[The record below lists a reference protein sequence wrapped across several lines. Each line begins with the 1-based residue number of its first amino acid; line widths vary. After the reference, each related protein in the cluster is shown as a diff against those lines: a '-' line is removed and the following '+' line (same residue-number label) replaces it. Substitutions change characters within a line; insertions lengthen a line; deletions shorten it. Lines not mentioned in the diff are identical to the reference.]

1 MMEPSGLLKLT
12 VLGANMHVVDFAYQV
27 IEMHERIRDLEFEN
41 NRLRQYEHDYHELL
55 NESLAHNQA
64 MMGNTLKLFLT
75 PGVIEA
81 CQSNKTWS

>member
-1 MMEPSGLLKLT
+1 MEPSGLLKLT
-12 VLGANMHVVDFAYQV
+12 ELGANMDVVDFAYQV

-55 NESLAHNQA
+55 HSSLAHNQA